1 MLASK
6 TVHQVFIIM
15 ISVFLATLSYA
26 YEIRI
31 DFGSQGTNPTGNW
44 NVIAD
49 SNINS
54 QVNNL
59 IDFSTGLTTPIGI
72 SGAGW
77 QDGSIIDNTAQWN
90 SGNDKDWI
98 ANEAVE
104 DIFYTYVPATVTFNG
119 LSPGQSYT
127 IDILSAYT
135 WLANPPND
143 TMDIQ
148 VNGQFADSNA
158 NVTPGQ
164 FGDDWNSQTQGFE
177 AANYLT
183 WNAAV
188 ADASGEIHVTF
199 TPVSP
204 VPAVD
209 LTAARIQGPI
219 QQQAVPTMTQWGMII
234 FMESDGKF
242 GDIKQLLKAVLPN
255 KIFSM
260 Y

>member
-1 MLASK
+1 MLVSK

-26 YEIRI
+26 YEVRI
-31 DFGSQGTNPTGNW
+31 DFGNQGTNPTGNW

-49 SNINS
+49 SNRNN

-59 IDFSTGLTTPIGI
+59 IDFTTGLTTPIGI

-77 QDGSIIDNTAQWN
+77 QDGSIVISAPWN

-98 ANEAVE
+98 ANDAVK
-104 DIFYTYVPATVTFNG
+104 DIFYSFDPATLTFIG
-119 LSPGQSYT
+119 LSPGQRYT
-127 IDILSAYT
+127 IDILSAYNWEGSPT
-135 WLANPPND
+135 ND

-158 NVTPGQ
+158 NGTPGQ
-164 FGDDWNSQTQGFE
+164 FGDNWNAQTQGYE

-199 TPVSP
+199 NPVSP
-204 VPAVD
+204 QPAVD

-219 QQQAVPTMTQWGMII
+219 QQQAVPTMTAWGMII
-234 FMESDGKF
+234 FVALAGF
-242 GDIKQLLKAVLPN
+242 GAIYFMRRQKTVK
-255 KIFSM
+255 S
-260 Y
+260 